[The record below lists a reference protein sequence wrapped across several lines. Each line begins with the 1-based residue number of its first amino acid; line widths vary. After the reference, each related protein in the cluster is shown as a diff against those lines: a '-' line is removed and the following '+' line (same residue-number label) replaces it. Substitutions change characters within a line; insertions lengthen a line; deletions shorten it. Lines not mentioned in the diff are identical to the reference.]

1 MNFKPT
7 RLVAALVIAGA
18 SSLALAAPAEVIHV
32 EAGDLTGFVKTVPGT
47 EARVDVFL
55 GVPYAAAPV
64 GENRW
69 ASAKPAKA
77 WKGVRQADMAP
88 QPCKQKGQGS
98 EDCLYVNVYRPAGTA
113 TDAKLPVAVYAHG
126 GANAFG
132 FATEHD
138 GARLAAENGIIV
150 MTIQYRLGAFGFLSL
165 PGMDASAGNFG
176 ITDTQAALAW
186 VKRNAAAFGGNPD
199 KVTLVT
205 ESAGSTNACRILVDP
220 KSKGLVDGVVLQSED
235 CIHDV
240 DSPKQAKER
249 ADKFIAAAGCQGAAD
264 PLACLRKLSSD
275 TLAVAS
281 AAVGI
286 WNPVAETS
294 AVSEIAKGNWI
305 KVPVLSGSNKEE
317 GRAAGAAYV
326 GWKYPDYKA
335 WVVKLVGEKSA
346 VEALKIYDPKKHEGK
361 YALEYTI
368 GDFIT
373 DSGMRGL
380 GGCTNLTLAEAMAKT
395 GTTAP
400 WIYTFEDSTVPTDP
414 SRHEGFD
421 NAASHAAEL
430 TYLFPDAGQYL
441 KRSVRMTDEQH
452 ALARQMRAY
461 WGNFVKTQNP
471 NGEGLPVWKPF
482 EGEGAMMALRLNG
495 KSETVPASY
504 FVDQHHCKFWHSIPV
519 VLDRGD
525 R

>member
-1 MNFKPT
+1 MLFQRTP
-7 RLVAALVIAGA
+7 LVTALVLAGA
-18 SSLALAAPAEVIHV
+18 CSMATAAQADVVRV
-32 EAGDLTGFVKTVPGT
+32 ESGDLTGFVKTVPGT
-47 EARVDVFL
+47 DARVDVFL

-64 GENRW
+64 GKNRW
-69 ASAKPAKA
+69 ASAKPAAA
-77 WKGVRQADMAP
+77 WRGIRQADTAP

-98 EDCLYVNVYRPAGTA
+98 EDCLYVNIYRPAGTA
-113 TDAKLPVAVYAHG
+113 ADANLPVAVYAHG
-126 GANAFG
+126 GGNTGGNAS
-132 FATEHD
+132 EHD
-138 GARLAAENGIIV
+138 GARLATENGIIV
-150 MTIQYRLGAFGFLSL
+150 MTIQYRLGAFGFLKL
-165 PGMDASAGNFG
+165 PGMDSSAGNFG

-220 KSKGLVDGVVLQSED
+220 KSKGLVAGVVLQSED

-249 ADKFIAAAGCQGAAD
+249 ADKFLVLTGCAGEAD
-264 PLACLRKLSSD
+264 PLACLRKLPTD
-275 TLAVAS
+275 KLPVAS
-281 AAVGI
+281 AAVGG
-286 WNPVAETS
+286 WNPVSETS

-317 GRAAGAAYV
+317 GRSAGAAYV

-335 WVVKLVGEKSA
+335 WVVKLVGEQSA
-346 VEALKIYDPKKHEGK
+346 VDALKIYDPKKHEGQ

-395 GTTAP
+395 GALAP
-400 WIYTFEDSTVPTDP
+400 WIYTFEDSTVPTSP
-414 SRHEGFD
+414 SRHKGYD

-441 KRSVRMTDEQH
+441 PRSVRMTDEQR

-461 WGNFVKTQNP
+461 WGNFVKHQNP

-495 KSETVPASY
+495 KSQTVPASY
-504 FVDQHHCKFWHSIPV
+504 FADLHHCSFWHSIPV

>member
-1 MNFKPT
+1 M
-7 RLVAALVIAGA
+7 
-18 SSLALAAPAEVIHV
+18 
-32 EAGDLTGFVKTVPGT
+32 TV
-47 EARVDVFL
+47 
-55 GVPYAAAPV
+55 
-64 GENRW
+64 
-69 ASAKPAKA
+69 
-77 WKGVRQADMAP
+77 
-88 QPCKQKGQGS
+88 
-98 EDCLYVNVYRPAGTA
+98 
-113 TDAKLPVAVYAHG
+113 
-126 GANAFG
+126 
-132 FATEHD
+132 
-138 GARLAAENGIIV
+138 
-150 MTIQYRLGAFGFLSL
+150 QYRLGAFGFLKL
-165 PGMDASAGNFG
+165 PSMDSSAGNFG
-176 ITDTQAALAW
+176 ITDTQTALAW

-199 KVTLVT
+199 KVTLAT

-220 KSKGLVDGVVLQSED
+220 KSKGLVAGVILQSED

-249 ADKFIAAAGCQGAAD
+249 ADKFLVLTGCAGEAD
-264 PLACLRKLSSD
+264 PLACLRKLSTD
-275 TLAVAS
+275 KLAVAS
-281 AAVGI
+281 AALGG
-286 WNPVAETS
+286 WNPVSDTS

-317 GRAAGAAYV
+317 GRSAGAAYV

-335 WVVKLVGEKSA
+335 WVVKLVGEQSA
-346 VEALKIYDPKKHEGK
+346 VEALKIYDPKKHEGQ

-380 GGCTNLTLAEAMAKT
+380 GGCTNLTLAEAMAQT
-395 GTTAP
+395 GASAP
-400 WIYTFEDSTVPTDP
+400 WIYTFEDSTVPTSP
-414 SRHEGFD
+414 SRHKGYD

-441 KRSVRMTDEQH
+441 PRSVRMTDEQR

-461 WGNFVKTQNP
+461 WGNFVKHQNP

-495 KSETVPASY
+495 KSQTVPASY
-504 FVDQHHCKFWHSIPV
+504 FADLHHCSFWHSIPV

>member
-1 MNFKPT
+1 MPFQKT
-7 RLVAALVIAGA
+7 ALAAA
-18 SSLALAAPAEVIHV
+18 LALASCAPAFAASAPEVIHV
-32 EAGDLTGFVKTVPGT
+32 ESGDLTGYVKTVPGT
-47 EARVDVFL
+47 TDRAEVFL
-55 GVPYAAAPV
+55 GIPYAAAPT

-69 ASAKPAKA
+69 TSAKPAPA
-77 WKGVRQADMAP
+77 WSGVRQADIAP
-88 QPCKQKGQGS
+88 QPCRQSGSGS

-113 TDAKLPVAVYAHG
+113 ADANLPVALYAHG
-126 GANAFG
+126 GGNTSG
-132 FATEHD
+132 FASEHD
-138 GARLAAENGIIV
+138 GARLATENGIIV
-150 MTIQYRLGAFGFLSL
+150 MTVQYRLGAFGFLSL

-186 VKRNAAAFGGNPD
+186 VKRNARAFGGNPTR
-199 KVTLVT
+199 VTLVS

-240 DSPKQAKER
+240 DTPSEAR
-249 ADKFIAAAGCQGAAD
+249 ARAEKFVRLAGCADAAD
-264 PLACLRKLSSD
+264 QLACLRKRPSD
-275 TLAVAS
+275 ALAAASS
-281 AAVGI
+281 AAGG

-294 AVSEIAKGNWI
+294 AVSEIARGNWI

-317 GRAAGAAYV
+317 GRSAGAAYV
-326 GWKYPDYKA
+326 GWQASDYKA

-346 VEALKIYDPKKHEGK
+346 VEALKIYDPAKRQGP

-380 GGCTNLTLAEAMAKT
+380 GGCTNLTLAQALAAT
-395 GTTAP
+395 GDTAP
-400 WIYTFEDSTVPTDP
+400 WIYTFEDSTVPTSP
-414 SRHEGFD
+414 SRHQGYD

-441 KRSVRMTDEQH
+441 PRSVRMTEPQR

-461 WGNFVKTQNP
+461 WGNFVKTLNP

-495 KSETVPASY
+495 ESRTVPASY
-504 FVDQHHCKFWHSIPV
+504 FADLHHCSFWHSIPV